1 MKKSIFKTGA
11 FSVIS
16 VKKENLTCEFILND
30 GFDFGVKKSQ
40 AYHFHS
46 TYEVHI
52 AITGKLHIFIDDR
65 DCFLEQGSICVI
77 PPNSFHYVFADE
89 NAKRISF
96 RFNFFSDSLLLSE
109 PLMRFQGF
117 FKSINKCFV
126 TKNTDIYERY
136 VSGAIN
142 ALLISRPDYMIADPL
157 FLALSELAFS
167 APEKILVNETE
178 NSEPCSS
185 LMFEKID
192 AFFNLNYDRAVTV
205 NDLSEYL
212 SFSNR
217 HTERIMKKLFSMSFS
232 EMLNKKRLVTA
243 SLLIRIT
250 DEPLNKIAERCGYS
264 DYVYFSK
271 KFKSL
276 FGFSPREYRLFN

>member
-1 MKKSIFKTGA
+1 M
-11 FSVIS
+11 
-16 VKKENLTCEFILND
+16 
-30 GFDFGVKKSQ
+30 
-40 AYHFHS
+40 
-46 TYEVHI
+46 
-52 AITGKLHIFIDDR
+52 DR
-65 DCFLEQGSICVI
+65 C
-77 PPNSFHYVFADE
+77 
-89 NAKRISF
+89 
-96 RFNFFSDSLLLSE
+96 
-109 PLMRFQGF
+109 RFQSF
-117 FKSINKCFV
+117 FKSIDKCFV
-126 TKNTDIYERY
+126 TKNADIYERY
-136 VSGAIN
+136 VSGAVN

-167 APEKILVNETE
+167 EPKRILVNEMD

-185 LMFEKID
+185 LMFENID

-217 HTERIMKKLFSMSFS
+217 HTERIMKKLFSISFS

-243 SLLIRIT
+243 RLLIRIT
-250 DEPLNKIAERCGYS
+250 DEPLNKIAEICGYN

-276 FGFSPREYRLFN
+276 FGFSPREYRLIN